1 MTSLKNLVLVLLF
14 LIVRNAIAADVV
26 VSSNKVDLPTFVN
39 TNSSITM
46 LNLSI
51 SSGTESILLK
61 NLIVNFNSTGELN
74 ASNTN
79 LSVCVYLSE
88 MNSSNL
94 LGCNSL
100 WNVSGNVNQTNI
112 TISNLTINQTAKTML
127 ITYRIFRNVSVPM
140 NVSLFVLNDSFIFNT
155 TNLTINFVNGVAY
168 NATTKYFS
176 SNFTQIQDLH
186 ATANLL
192 PRYADTNVKN
202 QEIIYIINSTGKDI
216 INSTIINLPNDLEF
230 EVSGYSIIKTDNTN
244 LSDTA
249 CAGYCNK
256 TQNEIKVS
264 YFVNNI
270 GIKAVTLR
278 LKINTT
284 TEEKNLTINST
295 ISGGNLSNIKT
306 DFNEPETTLI
316 VKQLLNVTDIGV
328 MKNTAIVNGT
338 DYWLFNF
345 TVNITANVSG
355 LIQFKMDPWRSD
367 SKNITIPLTNGTGE
381 NKTYYASM
389 WLSTNTS
396 NIFNVTEEYSS
407 GILLNA
413 TANKSYTL
421 ILKMII
427 PRNTPI
433 ANDWWTTYSILFRTI
448 A

>member
-1 MTSLKNLVLVLLF
+1 MVSFKNFILVLFF
-14 LIVRNAIAADVV
+14 LVVQNAIAAEVN
-26 VSSNKVDLPTFVN
+26 VSSNVVDLPSFVN
-39 TNSSITM
+39 TNTNVTM

-51 SSGTESILLK
+51 SGSDDVLLK
-61 NLIVNFNSTGELN
+61 NLIINFNSTNEIN

-88 MNSSNL
+88 INSSNL

-112 TISNLTINQTAKTML
+112 TISNLTINQDAKQIL
-127 ITYRIFRNVSVPM
+127 IAYRIFRNVSTPI

-155 TNLTINFVNGVAY
+155 TNLTINFVDGIEY
-168 NATTKYFS
+168 NDTTKYFS

-186 ATANLL
+186 ATAKLL

-216 INSTIINLPNDLEF
+216 INSTIIKVPDNLEYD
-230 EVSGYSIIKTDNTN
+230 VSGYSIIKTDNTS

-256 TQNEIKVS
+256 TQNEIKIS
-264 YFVNNI
+264 YLVDNI
-270 GIKAVTLR
+270 GIKTVTLK

-295 ISGGNLSNIKT
+295 INGGNLSNIKT

-316 VKQLLNVTDIGV
+316 IRQLLYVTNIGV

-345 TVNITANVSG
+345 TINITANVSG

-367 SKNITIPLTNGTGE
+367 SKDTTIPLTSGTGGNE
-381 NKTYYASM
+381 TYYASM

-407 GILLNA
+407 SGILLNA
-413 TANKSYTL
+413 TENKIYTL

-427 PRNTPI
+427 PKNTPI
-433 ANDWWTTYSILFRTI
+433 ASDWWTTYSILFRSTV
-448 A
+448 

>member
-39 TNSSITM
+39 TNSNITM

-295 ISGGNLSNIKT
+295 ISGGNLSNIQT

>member
-1 MTSLKNLVLVLLF
+1 MNSLKNLVLVLLF

-39 TNSSITM
+39 TNSNITM

-295 ISGGNLSNIKT
+295 ISGGNLSNIQT